1 MADDFFGMLG
11 KSISGFFGNVFKGTG
26 NAVESAKLK
35 KKINVQ
41 KNRINKTCMDLG
53 RTIYEQYSADEI
65 EVDEELQPFL
75 DRIDKSNAII
85 LDCSNKLA
93 LLKDRT
99 KEEKKPKYDPEND
112 ADYEQDEE
120 DSAIYTTSEADFDM
134 QEINIDEKD

>member
-1 MADDFFGMLG
+1 
-11 KSISGFFGNVFKGTG
+11 
-26 NAVESAKLK
+26 
-35 KKINVQ
+35 
-41 KNRINKTCMDLG
+41 MDLG

-93 LLKDRT
+93 SLKGET
-99 KEEKKPKYDPEND
+99 KEERQSEYDPED
-112 ADYEQDEE
+112 DTDYEHYDD

>member
-35 KKINVQ
+35 KKINAQ
-41 KNRINKTCMDLG
+41 KSRINKTCMDLG

-134 QEINIDEKD
+134 QEINLDEKD

>member
-93 LLKDRT
+93 SLKDGS
-99 KEEKKPKYDPEND
+99 KEERQSEYDPED
-112 ADYEQDEE
+112 DTDYEHYDD

>member
-93 LLKDRT
+93 SLKDRT

-134 QEINIDEKD
+134 QEINLDEKD

>member
-93 LLKDRT
+93 SLKDGS
-99 KEEKKPKYDPEND
+99 KEEKQPKYDPEND
-112 ADYEQDEE
+112 ADSEQDEE

-134 QEINIDEKD
+134 QEINLDEKD